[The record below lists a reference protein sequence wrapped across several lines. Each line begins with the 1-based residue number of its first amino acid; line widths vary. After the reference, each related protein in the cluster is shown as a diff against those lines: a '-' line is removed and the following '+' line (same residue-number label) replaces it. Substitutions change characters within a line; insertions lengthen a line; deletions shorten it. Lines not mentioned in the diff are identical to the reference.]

1 MGLKNWF
8 RKRPSGGDM
17 REEIESHLA
26 MRAEHEGAEHDNI
39 DASAAR
45 RRFGNALR
53 TQEEMRHV
61 WIAPF
66 WDTLLQ
72 DARFTWRSWRRNP
85 GFAVTAILTLALGL
99 GASTALFSALDRI
112 LFRGLP
118 YSHADR
124 LVSVGIVLRDSPME
138 TVPDREYWEL
148 FHPAPAP
155 FESATTILDSGDPC
169 DVTEQ
174 PAERLSCARVEAN
187 LLQVLGR
194 SVFAGRDFT
203 AEDDVRGAPRV
214 ALIRYGLW
222 VRRFG
227 QDRNAIGRTL
237 NLDGQPVSII
247 GILPPD
253 FEPPEGS
260 ADVFLP
266 QQLFPIPEPRFW
278 LRTIARL
285 QPYATVQQA
294 EAAAQP
300 LMAGWV
306 ARNPPNFLSSAGP
319 FTAHARVRSLRDSQ
333 VGDAP
338 RGAWFL
344 LGAVAALL
352 LIACV
357 NVTNLML
364 ARIVARQREFA
375 VRSALGAGKFRLA
388 RLALTESLL
397 LSVAAGSLGLL
408 IAFALLK
415 VFVAMAPASI
425 PKIEQASLD
434 MRVLAV
440 ASALSLIVG
449 AVVGLWPAISVF
461 RVSALHGTRTTTATL
476 PRVRFALVTVQIAV
490 TVAMLGGATLLLR
503 SLWNLVSVPMGFD
516 SERVLTLSATLN
528 TVRYRTPEQQLAF
541 FDQLLDRAKGIPG
554 TISAALSDA
563 LPPMGVTWLAGAME
577 AEGRPDG
584 LLSEAI
590 RVGTVTPPYFEAL
603 RIPVTVGRTFSETDW
618 QSPEPPAILTESAA
632 RVIFPGQVAIGRRI
646 RQLIPGQPWH
656 VVVGVV
662 KDIRNAGLTA
672 KPQPELYFVRQHT
685 PGDAVRTGYLAIR
698 TTASPAAAEAFLR
711 QAAAGIDPQI
721 PVIVKT
727 LDQQVASLSER
738 PRFIASLL
746 AAFAYLAL
754 LLAAA
759 GLYGVA
765 SFLVAQRTRDIG
777 VRMALGATPRL
788 VAGQVLGEAVRWI
801 AAGATLGVLFAWAG
815 RGVLR
820 SQLYG
825 VTMRDSASW
834 IGALLVL
841 SAVLL
846 VSVLRPAVRAASV
859 DPITALRDE

>member
-1 MGLKNWF
+1 MDMKNWF
-8 RKRPSGGDM
+8 RKRPSDGDM

-26 MRAEHEGAEHDNI
+26 MRAEHDSS
-39 DASAAR
+39 DLSDAR
-45 RRFGNALR
+45 RRFGNALY
-53 TQEEMRHV
+53 TQEQVRHV

-85 GFAVTAILTLALGL
+85 GFAVMAILTLALGL

-118 YSHADR
+118 YARADR
-124 LVSVGIVLRDSPME
+124 LVSVGILGGASSTE
-138 TVPDREYWEL
+138 FVPDHVYDEMWYRIS
-148 FHPAPAP
+148 PPP
-155 FESATTILDSGDPC
+155 FESVTTIQRTGGPC

-174 PAERLSCARVEAN
+174 PAERLSCARVQAN
-187 LLQVLGR
+187 LLRVLGI

-203 AEDDVRGAPRV
+203 PQDDVRGAPRV

-237 NLDGQPVSII
+237 NLDGQPVSIV

-266 QQLFPIPEPRFW
+266 QQLFPVLEPRALLW
-278 LRTIARL
+278 AIARL
-285 QPYATVQQA
+285 QPNATVQQA

-300 LMAGWV
+300 LMAAWS
-306 ARNPPNFLSSAGP
+306 ANFQRNLRNS
-319 FTAHARVRSLRDSQ
+319 ARVRARSLRDTQ

-338 RGAWFL
+338 RAAWFL

-375 VRSALGAGKFRLA
+375 VRSALGAGKSRLA

-408 IAFALLK
+408 IAFVLLK

-425 PKIEQASLD
+425 PKIQQASLD

-440 ASALSLIVG
+440 ALALSLIVG
-449 AVVGLWPAISVF
+449 ALVGLWPAISVF
-461 RVSALHGTRTTTATL
+461 RAGALHGTRSTTAAL

-490 TVAMLGGATLLLR
+490 TVAMLGGASLLLR

-528 TVRYRTPEQQLAF
+528 AVRYRTPEQQLAF

-563 LPPMGVTWLAGAME
+563 APPMGVSMLAGIMQV
-577 AEGRPDG
+577 EGRPSDLGDG
-584 LLSEAI
+584 LSEAI
-590 RVGTVTPPYFEAL
+590 RVSTVTPQYFETL
-603 RIPVTVGRTFSETDW
+603 RIPVTAGRTFSETDW
-618 QSPEPPAILTESAA
+618 QSPAPAAILTESAA
-632 RVIFPGQVAIGRRI
+632 RVLFPGQAALGHRI
-646 RQLIPGQPWH
+646 RPNDPSQPWRLI
-656 VVVGVV
+656 VGVV

-672 KPQPELYFVRQHT
+672 KPQPELYLVRRHAPT
-685 PGDAVRTGYLAIR
+685 EAARSGFLAMR
-698 TTASPAAAEAFLR
+698 TTASPAVADAFLK
-711 QAAAGIDPQI
+711 QAAASLDPQT
-721 PVIVKT
+721 PVVVKT

-788 VAGQVLGEAVRWI
+788 IAGQFLAEAVRWI
-801 AAGATLGVLFAWAG
+801 AAGAALGVVFAWVG
-815 RGVLR
+815 RAALK

-834 IGALLVL
+834 LGALLVL
-841 SAVLL
+841 SAVLM
-846 VSVLRPAVRAASV
+846 VSVLRPAARAARV

>member
-1 MGLKNWF
+1 MDLKNWF
-8 RKRPSGGDM
+8 RKRPSGDEL
-17 REEIESHLA
+17 RDEIESHIA
-26 MRAEHEGAEHDNI
+26 MRAEHDGSDP
-39 DASAAR
+39 SAAR
-45 RRFGNALR
+45 RRFGNTLY
-53 TQEEMRHV
+53 TQEEVRHV

-72 DARFTWRSWRRNP
+72 DAHFTWRSWRRNP
-85 GFAVTAILTLALGL
+85 GFAATAILTLALGL

-118 YSHADR
+118 YPHADR
-124 LVSVGIVLRDSPME
+124 LVSVGIVLPDSSME
-138 TVPDREYWEL
+138 TVPDHEYWEL

-155 FESATTILDSGDPC
+155 FESATTILSSGRPC

-187 LLQVLGR
+187 LLRVLGR
-194 SVFAGRDFT
+194 SVLAGRDFT
-203 AEDDVRGAPRV
+203 AQDDVRGAPRV
-214 ALIRYGLW
+214 ALLRYGLW

-227 QDRNAIGRTL
+227 ADLNAIGRTL
-237 NLDGQPVSII
+237 NLDGQPVLIV

-266 QQLFPIPEPRFW
+266 QQLFPVPEPRFW
-278 LRTIARL
+278 LRSIARL
-285 QPYATVQQA
+285 QPNATVQQA

-300 LMAGWV
+300 LKTGWV
-306 ARNPPNFLSSAGP
+306 ARNPNVGNSAGP
-319 FTAHARVRSLRDSQ
+319 FTARVRVRSLQDSQ

-338 RGAWFL
+338 RAAWFL

-375 VRSALGAGKFRLA
+375 VRSALGAGKSRLA

-397 LSVAAGSLGLL
+397 LSLAAGSLGLL

-425 PKIEQASLD
+425 PKIQQASLD

-440 ASALSLIVG
+440 ASGLSLIVG

-461 RVSALHGTRTTTATL
+461 RAGALHGTRTTTATL

-490 TVAMLGGATLLLR
+490 TVAMLGGASLLLR
-503 SLWNLVSVPMGFD
+503 SLWNLVNVPMGFD

-528 TVRYRTPEQQLAF
+528 TVRYRTPAQQAAF

-563 LPPMGVTWLAGAME
+563 LPPMGLSMLAGIME
-577 AEGRPDG
+577 AEGRPDD

-590 RVGTVTPPYFEAL
+590 RVRTVTAEYFETL
-603 RIPVTVGRTFSETDW
+603 RIPVTVGRTFSEADR
-618 QSPEPPAILTESAA
+618 QSPDHPAILTESAA
-632 RVIFPGQVAIGRRI
+632 RIIFPGQVAIGRRV
-646 RQLIPGQPWH
+646 RPNSPGEPWH

-662 KDIRNAGLTA
+662 KDILNAGLTA
-672 KPQPELYFVRQHT
+672 KPQPELYLVRQHM
-685 PGDAVRTGYLAIR
+685 PYDPAISVRSGYLAIR
-698 TTASPAAAEAFLR
+698 TTASPAAADAFLR
-711 QAAAGIDPQI
+711 QAAASLDPQT

-801 AAGATLGVLFAWAG
+801 AAGATLGVLLAWAG
-815 RGVLR
+815 RGVLS

-825 VTMRDSASW
+825 VTMSDSVSW
-834 IGALLVL
+834 FGALLVL
-841 SAVLL
+841 SAVLM
-846 VSVLRPAVRAASV
+846 VSVLRPAARAAHV

>member
-1 MGLKNWF
+1 MDLKNWF
-8 RKRPSGGDM
+8 RKRPSAGDM
-17 REEIESHLA
+17 CEEIESHLA
-26 MRAEHEGAEHDNI
+26 MRAEHDGS
-39 DASAAR
+39 DASTAR
-45 RRFGNALR
+45 RRFGNTLYA
-53 TQEEMRHV
+53 QEEVRHV

-85 GFAVTAILTLALGL
+85 GFAVMAILTLALGL

-118 YSHADR
+118 YPHADR
-124 LVSVGIVLRDSPME
+124 LVSVGIVLPNSHSE
-138 TVPDREYWEL
+138 STPDYEYSEL
-148 FHPAPAP
+148 FHPSPAP

-187 LLQVLGR
+187 LLRVLGR
-194 SVFAGRDFT
+194 SVFAGRDLT
-203 AEDDVRGAPRV
+203 PQDDVRGAPRV

-222 VRRFG
+222 VKRFG
-227 QDRNAIGRTL
+227 ADRNAIGRTL

-266 QQLFPIPEPRFW
+266 QQLFPIAEPRYW

-285 QPYATVQQA
+285 QPNATVQQA

-300 LMAGWV
+300 LLAGWV
-306 ARNPPNFLSSAGP
+306 ARNPPIARNKVFNSARV
-319 FTAHARVRSLRDSQ
+319 RVRSLRDSQ

-338 RGAWFL
+338 RAAWFL

-375 VRSALGAGKFRLA
+375 VRSALGAGKSRLA

-397 LSVAAGSLGLL
+397 LSVAAGSLGLF

-440 ASALSLIVG
+440 ASALSVIVG

-461 RVSALHGTRTTTATL
+461 RVGALRGSRATTATL
-476 PRVRFALVTVQIAV
+476 PRVRFALVTMQIAV

-528 TVRYRTPEQQLAF
+528 AVRYRTPEQQMAF
-541 FDQLLDRAKGIPG
+541 FDLLLDRAKGIPG

-563 LPPMGVTWLAGAME
+563 PPPLGVSWLAGIME
-577 AEGRPDG
+577 AEGRPDD

-590 RVGTVTPPYFEAL
+590 RVRTVTPQYFETL
-603 RIPVTVGRTFSETDW
+603 RIPVTAGRTFSETDL
-618 QSPEPPAILTESAA
+618 QSPDHPAILTESAA
-632 RVIFPGQVAIGRRI
+632 RVLFPGQAAVRRRI
-646 RQLIPGQPWH
+646 RPNSPGEPWH
-656 VVVGVV
+656 AVVGVV

-672 KPQPELYFVRQHT
+672 KPQPELFLMRQHT
-685 PGDAVRTGYLAIR
+685 PYDAAMPVRTGYLAIR

-711 QAAAGIDPQI
+711 QAAASVDPQT

-727 LDQQVASLSER
+727 LDQQVASLAER

-788 VAGQVLGEAVRWI
+788 VAGQVLAEAVRWI

-815 RGVLR
+815 RGVLQ

-825 VTMRDSASW
+825 ITMNDSASW
-834 IGALLVL
+834 IGAMLVL
-841 SAVLL
+841 SLVLLAAVLN
-846 VSVLRPAVRAASV
+846 PAARAARV
-859 DPITALRDE
+859 DPVTALRDE

>member
-1 MGLKNWF
+1 MDLKNWF
-8 RKRPSGGDM
+8 RKRPSGDEL
-17 REEIESHLA
+17 RDEIESHIA
-26 MRAEHEGAEHDNI
+26 MRAEHDGSDP
-39 DASAAR
+39 SAAR
-45 RRFGNALR
+45 RRFGNTLY
-53 TQEEMRHV
+53 TQEEVRHV

-72 DARFTWRSWRRNP
+72 DAHFTWRSWRRNP
-85 GFAVTAILTLALGL
+85 GFAVTAIVTLALGL

-118 YSHADR
+118 YPHADR
-124 LVSVGIVLRDSPME
+124 LVSVGIVLPDSSME
-138 TVPDREYWEL
+138 TVPDHEYWEL

-155 FESATTILDSGDPC
+155 FESATTILSSGRSC

-187 LLQVLGR
+187 LLRVLGR
-194 SVFAGRDFT
+194 SVLAGRDFT
-203 AEDDVRGAPRV
+203 AQDDVRGAPRV
-214 ALIRYGLW
+214 ALLRYGLW

-227 QDRNAIGRTL
+227 ADRNAIGRTL
-237 NLDGQPVSII
+237 NLDGQPVLIV

-266 QQLFPIPEPRFW
+266 QQLFPVPEPRFW
-278 LRTIARL
+278 LRSIARL
-285 QPYATVQQA
+285 QPNATVQQA

-300 LMAGWV
+300 LKTGWV
-306 ARNPPNFLSSAGP
+306 ARNPNVGNSAGP
-319 FTAHARVRSLRDSQ
+319 FTARVRVRSLQDSQ

-338 RGAWFL
+338 RAAWFL

-375 VRSALGAGKFRLA
+375 VRSALGAGKSRLA

-397 LSVAAGSLGLL
+397 LSLAAGSLGLL

-425 PKIEQASLD
+425 PKIQQASLD

-440 ASALSLIVG
+440 ASGLSLIVG

-461 RVSALHGTRTTTATL
+461 RAGALHGTRTTTATL

-490 TVAMLGGATLLLR
+490 TVAMLGGASLLLR
-503 SLWNLVSVPMGFD
+503 SLWNLVNVPMGFD

-528 TVRYRTPEQQLAF
+528 TVRYRTPAEQAAF

-563 LPPMGVTWLAGAME
+563 LPPMGLSMLAGIME
-577 AEGRPDG
+577 AEGRPDD

-590 RVGTVTPPYFEAL
+590 RVRTVTADYFETL
-603 RIPVTVGRTFSETDW
+603 RIPVTVGRTFSEADR
-618 QSPEPPAILTESAA
+618 QSPDHPAILTESAA
-632 RVIFPGQVAIGRRI
+632 RIIFPGQVAIGRRV
-646 RQLIPGQPWH
+646 RPNSPGEPWH

-662 KDIRNAGLTA
+662 KDILNAGLTA
-672 KPQPELYFVRQHT
+672 KPQPELYLVRQHM
-685 PGDAVRTGYLAIR
+685 PYDPAISVRSGYLAIR
-698 TTASPAAAEAFLR
+698 TTASPAAADAFLR
-711 QAAAGIDPQI
+711 QAAASLDPQT

-801 AAGATLGVLFAWAG
+801 AAGATLGVLLAWAG
-815 RGVLR
+815 RGVLS

-825 VTMRDSASW
+825 VTMSDSVSW
-834 IGALLVL
+834 FGALLVL
-841 SAVLL
+841 SAVLM
-846 VSVLRPAVRAASV
+846 VSVLRPAARAAHV
-859 DPITALRDE
+859 DPIAALRDE

>member
-1 MGLKNWF
+1 MDLKNWF
-8 RKRPSGGDM
+8 RKRPSGVDM

-26 MRAEHEGAEHDNI
+26 MRAEHDGSDP
-39 DASAAR
+39 SAAR
-45 RRFGNALR
+45 RRFGNALY
-53 TQEEMRHV
+53 TQEQVRRV

-66 WDTLLQ
+66 WDTLSQ

-85 GFAVTAILTLALGL
+85 GFALTAILTLALGL

-112 LFRGLP
+112 LFRGLSYP
-118 YSHADR
+118 HADR
-124 LVSVGIVLRDSPME
+124 LVSVGVIGPASPTEIMPE
-138 TVPDREYWEL
+138 QVYWER
-148 FHPAPAP
+148 FHPTPAP
-155 FESATTILDSGDPC
+155 FESVTTILASGRPC

-187 LLQVLGR
+187 LLRVLGR
-194 SVFAGRDFT
+194 SVLAGRDFT
-203 AEDDVRGAPRV
+203 AQDDVRGAPRV
-214 ALIRYGLW
+214 ALLRYGLW

-227 QDRNAIGRTL
+227 KDPNAIGRTL
-237 NLDGQPVSII
+237 NLDGQPVSIV

-266 QQLFPIPEPRFW
+266 QQLFPVIEPRFLLW
-278 LRTIARL
+278 TIARL
-285 QPYATVQQA
+285 QPNATVQQA

-300 LMAGWV
+300 LMAGWSGSLPKNV
-306 ARNPPNFLSSAGP
+306 RNSFRL
-319 FTAHARVRSLRDSQ
+319 RVRSLRDTQ

-338 RGAWFL
+338 RAAWFL

-375 VRSALGAGKFRLA
+375 VRSALGAGKSRLA

-397 LSVAAGSLGLL
+397 LSVAAGSVGLL
-408 IAFALLK
+408 IAFTLLK

-440 ASALSLIVG
+440 ASGLSLIVG

-461 RVSALHGTRTTTATL
+461 RAGALHGTRTTTAPL

-490 TVAMLGGATLLLR
+490 TVAMLGGASLLLR
-503 SLWNLVSVPMGFD
+503 SLWNLVNVPMGFD

-541 FDQLLDRAKGIPG
+541 FDQLLDRAKGLPG
-554 TISAALSDA
+554 TISAAFSDA
-563 LPPMGVTWLAGAME
+563 SPPMGIAMLAGLME
-577 AEGRPDG
+577 VEGQTQDPAA
-584 LLSEAI
+584 LSEAI
-590 RVGTVTPPYFEAL
+590 RVRRVTPQYFDTL
-603 RIPVTVGRTFSETDW
+603 RIPVTVGRMFSEADL
-618 QSPEPPAILTESAA
+618 QSPESAAILTESAA
-632 RVIFPGQVAIGRRI
+632 RALLPGQAAVGRRV
-646 RQLIPGQPWH
+646 RPNGDPWH
-656 VVVGVV
+656 LVVGVV

-672 KPQPELYFVRQHT
+672 RPQPELYVVRQHT
-685 PGDAVRTGYLAIR
+685 PGNEVPVRTGYLAIR
-698 TTASPAAAEAFLR
+698 TTASPTAADAFLR
-711 QAAAGIDPQI
+711 QAAAGVDPQT

-788 VAGQVLGEAVRWI
+788 IAGQVLGEAVRWI
-801 AAGATLGVLFAWAG
+801 AAGATLGVLLAWAG
-815 RGVLR
+815 RGVLS

-825 VTMRDSASW
+825 VTMSDSVSW

-841 SAVLL
+841 SAVLM
-846 VSVLRPAVRAASV
+846 VSVLRPAARAARV
-859 DPITALRDE
+859 DPMTALREE